1 MEQPIKVAWFTEG
14 GWTGK
19 IPRTHP
25 DMRNDSA
32 WMCILEA
39 THYPIWNAHNIN
51 EKYDLGIVTI
61 PKKNIDKLSQY
72 PLIESLRKC
81 CKQIAY
87 MQEGPHWYFQDF
99 SINDQSW
106 FFNTL
111 QEMDFLYVHN
121 RIDQKYFTGLVNK
134 ECRLMPTVMIE
145 DLLVNLPKVERS
157 NVMIGGNFC
166 SWYGGFDSYIIA
178 NELRSE
184 IYVPSMGRRIPGE
197 EHMPNLNHLDYM
209 NWINWMNTLNKFKFG
224 IHLMRTH
231 AAGTFALNCAYLGI
245 PCIGYKGL
253 DTQEILHPDLTI
265 ELGDLESARK
275 IAKKL
280 RNDEEFYLY
289 LSTLCKELYNTH
301 YTEKE
306 FKLKLYEKN

>member
-1 MEQPIKVAWFTEG
+1 MEQPVKVAWFTEG

-39 THYPIWNAHNIN
+39 THYPIWNVHDIT

-61 PKKNIDKLSQY
+61 PKKNIDRLSQY
-72 PLIESLRKC
+72 PLIENLRKC

-99 SINDQSW
+99 SINDQCW

-121 RIDQKYFTGLVNK
+121 RIDQNYFSGLVNK

-145 DLLVNLPKVERS
+145 DLLANLPKVERS

-178 NELRSE
+178 NEFQTD
-184 IYVPSMGRRIPGE
+184 IWVPSMGRRIPGE
-197 EHMPNLNHLDYM
+197 EHMPSLNHLEYM
-209 NWINWMNTLNKFKFG
+209 NWLQWMQTLNKFKFG

-253 DTQEILHPDLTI
+253 DTQEILHPDLTV

-275 IAKKL
+275 MAENL
-280 RNDEEFYLY
+280 RNDKEFYLY
-289 LSTLCKELYNTH
+289 SSTLCKGLYKDH
-301 YTEKE
+301 YTEE
-306 FKLKLYEKN
+306 SFKNKLII